1 MEKYLLLWEF
11 DRTKIPVDPKERGVG
26 FNMLM
31 EVITQD
37 IKKGILKDWGLF
49 VGQHHG
55 YSVVQGTEVEVIK
68 ASQRYTPFVYF
79 AAHPIASVNHAG
91 EMMKVLTR

>member
-1 MEKYLLLWEF
+1 MGKYLLLWEI
-11 DRTKIPVDPKERGVG
+11 DPTKIPLDLKERGG
-26 FNMLM
+26 EFGALM
-31 EVITQD
+31 KVIKQD
-37 IKKGILKDWGLF
+37 MNEGILKDWGLF
-49 VGQHHG
+49 VGESHG